1 MSASRRDREPA
12 SRAKIRATHEAR
24 RKEIQARLRDFRK
37 VWKTGSDERLWEE
50 LVYCIFTAGAS
61 AQMGMRAV
69 ETLRPLLRD
78 GAQEEMTRYLVTA
91 RAHRYPNARPAYV
104 VVTRDYL
111 QESFSMRLRDRLRTL
126 RDPMERRDWLAREPR
141 IKGLGY
147 KEASHF
153 LRNVGFKG
161 YAILD
166 KHILRCLNEV
176 GVIDSPKPPTTRRLY
191 LDIESRM
198 QRFAAEVQ
206 IDFDELD
213 LVLWSMKT
221 GEILK

>member
-1 MSASRRDREPA
+1 
-12 SRAKIRATHEAR
+12 
-24 RKEIQARLRDFRK
+24 
-37 VWKTGSDERLWEE
+37 
-50 LVYCIFTAGAS
+50 
-61 AQMGMRAV
+61 
-69 ETLRPLLRD
+69 
-78 GAQEEMTRYLVTA
+78 
-91 RAHRYPNARPAYV
+91 
-104 VVTRDYL
+104 
-111 QESFSMRLRDRLRTL
+111 MRLRDRLRAL
-126 RDPMERRDWLAREPR
+126 RDRQERRDWLAKEPR

-176 GVIDSPKPPTTRRLY
+176 GVVDSPKPPTTRKRY

>member
-1 MSASRRDREPA
+1 MGLRSIEAVRHLLQSGDRA
-12 SRAKIRATHEAR
+12 DLTRAL
-24 RKEIQARLRDFRK
+24 QG
-37 VWKTGSDERLWEE
+37 V
-50 LVYCIFTAGAS
+50 
-61 AQMGMRAV
+61 
-69 ETLRPLLRD
+69 
-78 GAQEEMTRYLVTA
+78 
-91 RAHRYPNARPAYV
+91 HRFPSARPGYI

-111 QESFSMRLRDRLRTL
+111 REDCGMRLRDRLGRFDDRL
-126 RDPMERRDWLAREPR
+126 ERRDWLAGEGR

-153 LRNVGFKG
+153 LRNIGFSG

-166 KHILRCLNEV
+166 KHVLRSLSEL
-176 GVIDSPKPPTTRRLY
+176 GVIDSPKPPTTRARYIETEERLK
-191 LDIESRM
+191 
-198 QRFAAEVQ
+198 RFARKGR

>member
-1 MSASRRDREPA
+1 MPRDREPITID
-12 SRAKIRATHEAR
+12 RLRVTHAAR
-24 RKEIQARLRDFRK
+24 RKDIRARLKEFHQ
-37 VWKTGSDERLWEE
+37 VWRTGSDARLWEE

-61 AQMGMRAV
+61 AKMGLRSVEAV
-69 ETLRPLLRD
+69 RPLLKAGRRP
-78 GAQEEMTRYLVTA
+78 AMTRALVEA
-91 RAHRYPNARPAYV
+91 GAHRFPNARPAYV
-104 VVTRDYL
+104 VSTRSYL
-111 QESFSMRLRDRLRTL
+111 QKSISMRLRDRLNSF
-126 RDPMERRDWLAREPR
+126 RDPFERRDWLAREPQ

-161 YAILD
+161 YGILD
-166 KHILRCLNEV
+166 KHIVRSLAEL
-176 GVIDSPKPPTTRRLY
+176 GVIDSPKPPAGRHRY
-191 LDIESRM
+191 LAIEARM
-198 QRFAAEVQ
+198 REFANEVQ

>member
-1 MSASRRDREPA
+1 MNSIPRDQEVVTVERLRLA
-12 SRAKIRATHEAR
+12 HAAR
-24 RKEIQARLRDFRK
+24 RAEIRKRLREFRE
-37 VWKTGSDERLWEE
+37 VWRAGSDARLWEE

-61 AQMGMRAV
+61 AKMGLRSV
-69 ETLRPLLRD
+69 EALRPLLKSGRRP
-78 GAQEEMTRYLVTA
+78 AMTQALIDA
-91 RAHRYPNARPAYV
+91 GAHRFPNARPAYV
-104 VVTRDYL
+104 VSTRSYL
-111 QESFSMRLRDRLRTL
+111 QKSISMRLRDRLDSFRN
-126 RDPMERRDWLAREPR
+126 PFERRDWLAQEPQ

-161 YAILD
+161 YGILD
-166 KHILRCLNEV
+166 KHIVRSLAEL
-176 GVIDSPKPPTTRRLY
+176 GVIDSPKPPTGRNRY
-191 LDIESRM
+191 LTIEARM
-198 QRFAAEVQ
+198 REFAAAVQ

>member
-1 MSASRRDREPA
+1 LRV
-12 SRAKIRATHEAR
+12 THAAR
-24 RKEIQARLRDFRK
+24 RKDIRARLREFQQ
-37 VWKTGSDERLWEE
+37 VWRTGSDARLWEE

-61 AQMGMRAV
+61 AKMGLRSV
-69 ETLRPLLRD
+69 EALRPLLESGRRP
-78 GAQEEMTRYLVTA
+78 AMTRALIEA
-91 RAHRYPNARPAYV
+91 GAHRFPNARPAYV
-104 VVTRDYL
+104 VSTRSYL
-111 QESFSMRLRDRLRTL
+111 QKSISMRLRDRLDSFRN
-126 RDPMERRDWLAREPR
+126 PFERRDWLAQEPQ

-161 YAILD
+161 YGILD
-166 KHILRCLNEV
+166 KHIVRSLAEL
-176 GVIDSPKPPTTRRLY
+176 GVIDSPKPPTGRRPY
-191 LDIESRM
+191 LTIEARM
-198 QRFAAEVQ
+198 REFAAAVQ

>member
-1 MSASRRDREPA
+1 MRV
-12 SRAKIRATHEAR
+12 THAAR
-24 RKEIQARLRDFRK
+24 RKDIRARLREFQQ
-37 VWKTGSDERLWEE
+37 VWRTGSDARLWEE

-61 AQMGMRAV
+61 AKMGLRSV
-69 ETLRPLLRD
+69 EALRPLLKSGRRS
-78 GAQEEMTRYLVTA
+78 AMTRALIEA
-91 RAHRYPNARPAYV
+91 GAHRFPNARPAYV
-104 VVTRDYL
+104 VSTRSYL
-111 QESFSMRLRDRLRTL
+111 QKSISMRLRDRLDSF
-126 RDPMERRDWLAREPR
+126 RDPFERRDWLAQEPQ

-161 YAILD
+161 YGILD
-166 KHILRCLNEV
+166 KHIVRSLAEL
-176 GVIDSPKPPTTRRLY
+176 GVIDSPKPPTGRHRY
-191 LDIESRM
+191 LTIEARM
-198 QRFAAEVQ
+198 REFAAAVQ